1 MAGAGICAVCLGGGF
16 AIHPCLA
23 RDPTRHPGWV
33 RWLRLAGW
41 GCCGQRRVNGNVGQR
56 VAGAAVEAPPAGHQL
71 RCAVAK
77 RGVHLLGRELRLQ
90 VARHRCDLEMGHG
103 TVDQA
108 HVDLVTGLQRPQPV
122 KAAGPG
128 GRLLAK
134 VTAEPIL
141 ARRRTQPEPAGPGIL
156 DGHLDGP
163 IGVEPEGG
171 RHQRDTYGRDPQHDR
186 YRTCHYP
193 GRLTD
198 PGADG
203 VRAIW
208 LMACPTAWLTVSLM
222 ARRLVSLA
230 CERTTATGWPPNAGR
245 LASKGA
251 WTTSI
256 LVAGRAALVEAHHGT
271 RSDPDPGTHQ
281 ALRARGR
288 PGRPQPRGLPR

>member
-1 MAGAGICAVCLGGGF
+1 M
-16 AIHPCLA
+16 
-23 RDPTRHPGWV
+23 
-33 RWLRLAGW
+33 
-41 GCCGQRRVNGNVGQR
+41 
-56 VAGAAVEAPPAGHQL
+56 

-134 VTAEPIL
+134 VSAELIL

-230 CERTTATGWPPNAGR
+230 CERTTATGWTPECGTSSIKR
-245 LASKGA
+245 SVDDVDSRRRSRRTRGGA
-251 WTTSI
+251 PWHPQRSGPWDSPSTSGAWSPWTTS
-256 LVAGRAALVEAHHGT
+256 T
-271 RSDPDPGTHQ
+271 SRSPPVRSSASWAPTGQ
-281 ALRARGR
+281 ASPPPSACCSGSSGLR
-288 PGRPQPRGLPR
+288 PGRHGWQVFPSPTSSRPTDRRRTCRATSLCGRS